1 VSPAGGTLGDGER
14 AIVTITADR
23 SAAGR
28 QVTVY
33 PGGTV
38 FTIVTSHGPRGGQG
52 RSLPAGLGAATTAA
66 IVTASPSVRD
76 DYAALAGLQG
86 LLLASWPLS

>member
-1 VSPAGGTLGDGER
+1 LFPPGGPLRVPPWGATIWLSAQGGPVTWRVTVSPGNGSVSVSPAGGTLGDGGR
-14 AIVTITADR
+14 AIVTITADQ

-38 FTIVTSHGPRGGQG
+38 FTIVTSHGPRRGQFPFG
-52 RSLPAGLGAATTAA
+52 
-66 IVTASPSVRD
+66 
-76 DYAALAGLQG
+76 
-86 LLLASWPLS
+86 